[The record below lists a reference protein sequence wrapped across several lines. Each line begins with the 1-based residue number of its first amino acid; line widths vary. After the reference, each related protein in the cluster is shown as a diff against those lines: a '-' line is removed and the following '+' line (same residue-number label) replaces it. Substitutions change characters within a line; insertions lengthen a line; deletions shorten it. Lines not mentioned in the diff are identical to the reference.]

1 MEKNGRQAALN
12 ALVKMRD
19 FTTTNDALVNASKV
33 LLNPSLEKVNEIIKK
48 MQNIVSDPKN
58 SPIFN
63 SEYSNKVFT
72 FSFALRFITPELGE
86 DNVFRFANI
95 LVGVKDEN
103 DLEAGDYVMHFLDRR
118 ADRLKVYEQLIDNAR
133 KIINLMPSRSEDIF
147 QEEKSIKRFEMRLYK
162 LKKTYN
168 Q

>member
-1 MEKNGRQAALN
+1 MVNKGRQAALN
-12 ALVKMRD
+12 ALVKIRD
-19 FTTTNDALVNASKV
+19 FNTTNDALINASKV

-48 MQNIVSDPKN
+48 MQELVGDPK
-58 SPIFN
+58 SAPMFN
-63 SEYSNKVFT
+63 SDYSNKVFT
-72 FSFALRFITPELGE
+72 FSFALRFITTEIGE
-86 DNVFRFANI
+86 DIVFRFANI

-133 KIINLMPSRSEDIF
+133 KLINLMPSRSEDIF

-162 LKKTYN
+162 LKKTYH

>member
-1 MEKNGRQAALN
+1 MGNNGRQAALN

-19 FTTTNDALVNASKV
+19 FNTTNDALINASKV
-33 LLNPSLEKVNEIIKK
+33 LLNPTLKNVNEIIKK
-48 MQNIVSDPKN
+48 MQELVHDPKS

-63 SEYSNKVFT
+63 SDYSNKVFT
-72 FSFALRFITPELGE
+72 FTFALRFVTPELGE
-86 DNVFRFANI
+86 GNVFRFANL

-118 ADRLKVYEQLIDNAR
+118 ADRIKVYEQLIDNAR
-133 KIINLMPSRSEDIF
+133 KLINLMPSRSEDVF

-162 LKKTYN
+162 LKKTYK